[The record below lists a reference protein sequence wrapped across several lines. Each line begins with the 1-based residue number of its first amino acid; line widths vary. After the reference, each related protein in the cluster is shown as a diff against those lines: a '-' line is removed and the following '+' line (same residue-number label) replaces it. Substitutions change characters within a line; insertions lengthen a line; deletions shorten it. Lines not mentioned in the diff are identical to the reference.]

1 MRWARGWG
9 RGRRDRLFVFP
20 GLAAHAGRHRGR
32 RPRPTRGRPR
42 AQTPGDRTPGIVS
55 PTVSVRVSPGH
66 REPGLR
72 PRRQNAASV
81 FVLPELAGG
90 LSSPRHR
97 HTRAARPSSEARGA
111 RIPHSHPWPGTS
123 SRAPSPSPVL
133 LTLRRQEPGWRATP
147 ARWDRAEPSGRGEPE
162 ALNSPPPTPPPRAGS
177 GSEPQAEVAPP
188 PRGLPLFP
196 QQHRAWPGHAG
207 AREVGGGK
215 RGGAEKEAEGG
226 PKAAA
231 ANAARGAGPSSPH
244 ASTGGGFGRLRG
256 RGGRA
261 QLGLG
266 ATRARGWR
274 SLSLCYCRRKCAA
287 PGNDESQTEMHVG
300 LRSRRLT
307 RPLHPALRQ

>member
-1 MRWARGWG
+1 MRRARGWG

-32 RPRPTRGRPR
+32 RPRRTRGRPR
-42 AQTPGDRTPGIVS
+42 ARTPGGRTPGIVS
-55 PTVSVRVSPGH
+55 PTMSVRVSPGH
-66 REPGLR
+66 RELGLR

-90 LSSPRHR
+90 LSSPGRR
-97 HTRAARPSSEARGA
+97 HTLATRPSSEACGA
-111 RIPHSHPWPGTS
+111 RIRHSQPRPTTS
-123 SRAPSPSPVL
+123 SRVPSPSPVL

-147 ARWDRAEPSGRGEPE
+147 ARWDRAEPSRRGEPE
-162 ALNSPPPTPPPRAGS
+162 ALNSPPPPPRAGS

-231 ANAARGAGPSSPH
+231 ANAARAAGPSLPH
-244 ASTGGGFGRLRG
+244 ASTSGGFGQLRG
-256 RGGRA
+256 RAGRA

-266 ATRARGWR
+266 AARARGWR
-274 SLSLCYCRRKCAA
+274 SLSLCYCRGRCAA
-287 PGNDESQTEMHVG
+287 PGNDEPQKEMHVG
-300 LRSRRLT
+300 LRSSQLT